1 METEWLLEVGLGDV
15 EKRNQPEEGS
25 EQEFVSGLPPHL
37 RQGTEKAALLQETAA
52 WPAQCNQAETIS
64 KVLKHLHHQRKT
76 TPGQSEVG
84 KKDFI

>member
-1 METEWLLEVGLGDV
+1 MRICKKHFSDN
-15 EKRNQPEEGS
+15 KEEMR
-25 EQEFVSGLPPHL
+25 HY
-37 RQGTEKAALLQETAA
+37 
-52 WPAQCNQAETIS
+52 CNQAETIS

>member
-1 METEWLLEVGLGDV
+1 M
-15 EKRNQPEEGS
+15 R
-25 EQEFVSGLPPHL
+25 HY
-37 RQGTEKAALLQETAA
+37 
-52 WPAQCNQAETIS
+52 CNQAETIS